1 MTQDDFV
8 TQILAAEETA
18 KAEVAKARK
27 KAHNDLTQF
36 ENSLEKNRE
45 TALEIEREKFRA
57 KLKTKQTEAK
67 AKYETA
73 IADGGREASQVKK
86 EVEGKMEKQLATTQ
100 AYFINELIA

>member
-1 MTQDDFV
+1 MTQDNFV

-27 KAHNDLTQF
+27 KAYNDLAQF

-45 TALEIEREKFRA
+45 AALEEQREKFRA
-57 KLKTKQTEAK
+57 KLKIRQAEAK
-67 AKYETA
+67 TQYETA
-73 IADGGREASQVKK
+73 IADGEREASQIRK
-86 EVEGKMEKQLATTQ
+86 EVEGKMGKQLATTQ

>member
-18 KAEVAKARK
+18 KAEVSKAGK

-45 TALEIEREKFRA
+45 TALEGQREKFRA
-57 KLKTKQTEAK
+57 KLKTRQAEAK
-67 AKYETA
+67 AQYETS
-73 IADGGREASQVKK
+73 IADGGREASQIKK